1 MTFTEDGEP
10 ITFITNIFDLTKEEI
25 ILLYKKQWEIELFFK
40 WIKQNLRI
48 KKFIGYNE
56 NAIKIQIFSALITY
70 MLIYLKCK
78 IHRQNVKYEMLKI
91 TRILRVNLLEIWDDR
106 LQAQLCV
113 T

>member
-1 MTFTEDGEP
+1 MVNLLPLLPTS
-10 ITFITNIFDLTKEEI
+10 LT
-25 ILLYKKQWEIELFFK
+25 LQKKKPSYCTKKRWEIELFFK

-56 NAIKIQIFSALITY
+56 HAIKIQIFSALITY

-78 IHRQNVKYEMLKI
+78 IYRQNVKYEMLKI
-91 TRILRVNLLEIWDDR
+91 TRILRLNLLEIWDDR

>member
-1 MTFTEDGEP
+1 
-10 ITFITNIFDLTKEEI
+10 
-25 ILLYKKQWEIELFFK
+25 
-40 WIKQNLRI
+40 
-48 KKFIGYNE
+48 
-56 NAIKIQIFSALITY
+56 

-78 IHRQNVKYEMLKI
+78 IYRQNVKYEMLKI